1 MSEPLYAVG
10 FEAAI
15 VGVGYQFNTPL
26 VVYDRD
32 KCIDILITKQNMSAL
47 EAYEWMDYNV
57 QGAWMGAT
65 TPVFITVG
73 RKTFGQDEDEMELS
87 NA

>member
-1 MSEPLYAVG
+1 MSEALYATG
-10 FEAAI
+10 FEEAI
-15 VGVGYQFNTPL
+15 IGVGYQFNTPL
-26 VVYDRD
+26 VVYDRE
-32 KCIDILITKQNMSAL
+32 KCIDILIRNQGMSPL

-73 RKTFGQDEDEMELS
+73 KKDFEPS
-87 NA
+87 ND